1 MADTTPLPDQP
12 TRSQGARPTDA
23 EADALLAAGLEGAA
37 RPLPG
42 GVAVPSLASVSAR
55 FPELEV
61 IEWVGQGGMGVV
73 YKVRQRSLDRVA
85 ALKVLPE
92 ALGQDPS
99 FAERFTREA
108 RTLAKLRHPHIVGV
122 YEFGEREG
130 QYYLLMEFVD
140 GVTLRELMSQG
151 SLTPPEALAIV
162 PQVCDALQAAHD
174 AGVVHRD
181 IKPENVLL
189 DRAGRVKVA
198 DFGLAKLTQKGLH
211 DVTLTGTHQVMGT
224 FQYMAPEQIRTP
236 AQVDHR
242 ADIFS
247 LGVVFYEMLTGE
259 LPVGRFQKPSEA
271 KDLDARLDEI
281 VLKALERE
289 RDLRFQSASEVD
301 VAISTMDSG
310 STPDLE
316 PRSQAPSEPSRRATT
331 RAPWEPWIRVAWYIL
346 PVVCVATALGL
357 VAFWQLVAKPAEV
370 YGELA
375 GLTWLGTG
383 LWVVFVLLTWRS
395 IWRTRPAAGPGRPR
409 GHASAWILMGLLL
422 LAGFLLMMG
431 HAEVNRDR
439 HNATWSGYDRPPP
452 GWRSRSVAITGV
464 PHDRRESLYNEIEV
478 AWSLAISAHRRSPRT
493 LVDVAELSGAF
504 LQDGYR
510 DMAEG
515 ERAYATH
522 GIAYFP
528 EDVLKAPLWAY
539 SIAAIHG
546 DLRGMTAVLTVR
558 HPRVYIST
566 PLDKRPMAG
575 IRFYLE
581 RVGTRWQFTLKP
593 YELLER

>member
-1 MADTTPLPDQP
+1 M
-12 TRSQGARPTDA
+12 RF
-23 EADALLAAGLEGAA
+23 LAAGLEGAE

-42 GVAVPSLASVSAR
+42 GVATPPLAAIAAR

-130 QYYLLMEFVD
+130 QHYLLMEFVD
-140 GVTLRELMSQG
+140 GVTLRELMNQG
-151 SLTPPEALAIV
+151 SLTPAEALAIV
-162 PQVCDALQAAHD
+162 PQVCSALQDAHD

-289 RDLRFQSASEVD
+289 RDLRFQSASDVD
-301 VAISTMDSG
+301 AALSTMDVSPRQEALAPPPKG
-310 STPDLE
+310 APAVDIRTPA
-316 PRSQAPSEPSRRATT
+316 R
-331 RAPWEPWIRVAWYIL
+331 PWDPWIQMSWYVI
-346 PVVCVATALGL
+346 PTVCVAGALIAML
-357 VAFWQLVAKPAEV
+357 AWQFQGDAMRSTQPFVWM
-370 YGELA
+370 
-375 GLTWLGTG
+375 TWGGTF
-383 LWVVFVLLTWRS
+383 LWPIFTWLTWRS
-395 IWRTRPAAGPGRPR
+395 VWRTRRSAGPGRRR
-409 GHASAWILMGLLL
+409 GHVLGWLLGLLMLFSGL
-422 LAGFLLMMG
+422 LIILG
-431 HAEVNRDR
+431 HGEIQREERQRIRRQSPQANGTTRYGAVQV
-439 HNATWSGYDRPPP
+439 H
-452 GWRSRSVAITGV
+452 GV
-464 PHDRRESLYNEIEV
+464 PAERRESLLKEIEAV
-478 AWSLAISAHRRSPRT
+478 WGLALSAHRRDPRSLEDIKT
-493 LVDVAELSGAF
+493 VSGPYLSADYLHMPKDKRSF
-504 LQDGYR
+504 K
-510 DMAEG
+510 
-515 ERAYATH
+515 TH
-522 GIAYFP
+522 GITYFP
-528 EDVLKAPLWAY
+528 EDVLRAPLWEY
-539 SIAAIHG
+539 GVSEING
-546 DLRGMTAVLTVR
+546 DMRGMTAALTVR
-558 HPRVYIST
+558 HTRHVWGKT
-566 PLDKRPMAG
+566 KDQRPIPA

-581 RVGTRWQFTLKP
+581 RVGTRWHFTLRD
-593 YELLER
+593 YDLLER